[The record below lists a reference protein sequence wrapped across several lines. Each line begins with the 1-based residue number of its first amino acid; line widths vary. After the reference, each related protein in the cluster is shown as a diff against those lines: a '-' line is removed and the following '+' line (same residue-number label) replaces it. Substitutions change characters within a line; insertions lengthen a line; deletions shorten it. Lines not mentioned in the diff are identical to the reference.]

1 MLSLPSAL
9 HGASRPSQRALG
21 TSGVWGCQEGG
32 AGGLGGTRCSC
43 GAPIDLKPGPP
54 LPAANQNH
62 STEWE
67 PGGAPSCSRRP
78 PGDLTRC
85 QASLAAQPWGCLGL
99 MTPSHPRIPAHPTP
113 CHHQRAIGSL
123 QLNGTSTCYRC
134 PFPQELQVGRAQD
147 MGGGAPGQTSGVKE
161 LACSFQ
167 PKKES
172 LLLRWPGAFSWPQF
186 PLCAVGAVPLTPEY
200 Y

>member
-9 HGASRPSQRALG
+9 RGASRPSQRALG

-32 AGGLGGTRCSC
+32 RAAWGGGTRCSC
-43 GAPIDLKPGPP
+43 GAPIDLQAGRP

-85 QASLAAQPWGCLGL
+85 QASLAAQPWGYSKL
-99 MTPSHPRIPAHPTP
+99 MTPPPPPRIQAHPTP

-123 QLNGTSTCYRC
+123 QLNGTSTCCRC
-134 PFPQELQVGRAQD
+134 LF
-147 MGGGAPGQTSGVKE
+147 T
-161 LACSFQ
+161 
-167 PKKES
+167 
-172 LLLRWPGAFSWPQF
+172 
-186 PLCAVGAVPLTPEY
+186 
-200 Y
+200 